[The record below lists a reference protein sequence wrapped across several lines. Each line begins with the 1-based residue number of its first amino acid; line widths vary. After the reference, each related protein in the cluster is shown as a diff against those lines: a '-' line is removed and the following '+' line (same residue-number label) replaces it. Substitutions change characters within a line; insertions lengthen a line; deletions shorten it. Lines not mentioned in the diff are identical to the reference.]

1 MIDLGVI
8 QALNKKTKPAIFDKN
23 DEIISEILCKMI
35 YNQLK
40 QSMEYSDFAN
50 YDYKLKKLL
59 NTVHKF
65 YLEDNI
71 LKLIACCVQI
81 LKTLF
86 STENV
91 QIFFLNPE
99 DDDYYKAYNDE
110 MSKADINKGI
120 IGHVFS
126 TKMHLYCHSAY
137 NNDYFNPIIDIDIS
151 SPLITFPVVDK
162 SNSVVLAILQI
173 EYTMNKITLGDVVD
187 RKIDSM
193 DLDIIGL
200 LAVNM
205 GSSLSHLKFKMQEK
219 ENKKDF

>member
-1 MIDLGVI
+1 MIQG
-8 QALNKKTKPAIFDKN
+8 LNKKTKIGIFDKN
-23 DEIISEILCKMI
+23 DELISEILCKMI

-40 QSMEYSDFAN
+40 QSMEFSDFAN

-71 LKLIACCVQI
+71 LKLINCCAKI

-99 DDDYYKAYNDE
+99 DDDFYKSYNGE
-110 MSKADINKGI
+110 MSKVDINKGI

-126 TKMHLYCHSAY
+126 TKKHLYCHSAY
-137 NNDYFNPIIDIDIS
+137 NDDYFNPIIDIDS
-151 SPLITFPVVDK
+151 SLPLITFPVVDK
-162 SNSVVLAILQI
+162 SNSTVLAVLQI

-187 RKIDSM
+187 KKIDSM

-205 GSSLSHLKFKMQEK
+205 GSSLSHLKFKIKQEK
-219 ENKKDF
+219 EIKGN